1 MKDFDKIKEKKK
13 SDDMRGIII
22 LSIIFLIA
30 FALIVFAIIKL
41 TNQYFD
47 LKMKLEESRN
57 EQQVQLTDPG
67 EGQTYQFNTTDE
79 EDNIQR
85 SEEALKEL
93 SEMSILD
100 EEKQVPDEEP
110 ASSTGSDG
118 LADKNKSSE
127 NKPAQKRQ
135 EESSRNLSKEEAGS
149 KTEIVT
155 KKAGHYLVQILSVK
169 SKTDADR
176 AAESLKKIAPDVYV
190 VRADL
195 GDKGIWYRVRCCKDT
210 SLDYAKYI
218 VGNIKKETPYTPM
231 VLNSSK

>member
-79 EDNIQR
+79 ENNLQR
-85 SEEALKEL
+85 SEENLKEL

-100 EEKQVPDEEP
+100 EEKQVISEEP
-110 ASSTGSDG
+110 VSSAESDG
-118 LADKNKSSE
+118 AGDTNITTEK
-127 NKPAQKRQ
+127 KPAEKRQ
-135 EESSRNLSKEEAGS
+135 ESSRNLSEQKSDG
-149 KTEIVT
+149 KTDIVT

-169 SKTDADR
+169 SKADADR

-218 VGNIKKETPYTPM
+218 VDNIKKETPYTPM
-231 VLNSSK
+231 VLNSSQ

>member
-57 EQQVQLTDPG
+57 EQRVQLTDPG

-85 SEEALKEL
+85 SEENLKEL

-100 EEKQVPDEEP
+100 EEKQVAGEEP
-110 ASSTGSDG
+110 TSSTGSDG
-118 LADKNKSSE
+118 HADKNKPSE
-127 NKPAQKRQ
+127 NKPAKKKQ
-135 EESSRNLSKEEAGS
+135 ESSQDLSEQKSDGE
-149 KTEIVT
+149 TDIVT

-176 AAESLKKIAPDVYV
+176 AAESLRKIAPDVYV

-195 GDKGIWYRVRCCKDT
+195 GDKGIWYRVRCCKGT

-218 VGNIKKETPYTPM
+218 VDNIKKETPYTPM